1 VKTNKAYLFL
11 LPAGVFFVVF
21 TLTPIVM
28 MGVISL
34 FETNYITSEFVGL
47 GNYIDAL
54 TSPDFRQSI
63 ANSLFYCAFTI
74 TLGTFVPL
82 AVALTAY
89 RYSNAYRDIVRFAF
103 YVPSLA
109 SGVVIANAWKWIFD
123 YRKGL
128 ANYLLSVVGIE
139 PVMWWGHQVT
149 AIGIISLIVVNLWMG
164 SWIILY
170 LAVLT
175 TVRKEV
181 IDSARIDGA
190 NWRQIQTK
198 ILIPLISPWVLFIM
212 LMEIISTFQIWENIY
227 LLTSGGPANTTATVV
242 YNIYDTGFLQS
253 RYGVAS
259 ARSVILVAIVLGLAL
274 AKNRLEKR
282 N

>member
-1 VKTNKAYLFL
+1 VKINKAYLFL
-11 LPAGVFFVVF
+11 LPAVAFFVVF

-34 FETNYITSEFVGL
+34 FETDYITSEFVGL
-47 GNYIDAL
+47 QNYIDAL
-54 TSPDFRQSI
+54 TNPDFRQSI
-63 ANSLFYCAFTI
+63 VNSLFYCAFTV
-74 TLGTFVPL
+74 TLGTFIPL

-89 RYSNAYRDIVRFAF
+89 RYSNTYRDIVRFAF
-103 YVPSLA
+103 YIPSLA
-109 SGVVIANAWKWIFD
+109 SGIVIANAWKWIFD

-128 ANYLLSVVGIE
+128 ANYFLSVISVE

-164 SWIILY
+164 NWIILY

-198 ILIPLISPWVLFIM
+198 ILIPLISPWILFIM
-212 LMEIISTFQIWENIY
+212 LIQIIATFQIWENIY

-242 YNIYDTGFLQS
+242 YNIYETGFLRSQ
-253 RYGVAS
+253 YGTAS
-259 ARSVILVAIVLGLAL
+259 ARSVILVVIVLGLAL
-274 AKNRLEKR
+274 AKNRLEKK